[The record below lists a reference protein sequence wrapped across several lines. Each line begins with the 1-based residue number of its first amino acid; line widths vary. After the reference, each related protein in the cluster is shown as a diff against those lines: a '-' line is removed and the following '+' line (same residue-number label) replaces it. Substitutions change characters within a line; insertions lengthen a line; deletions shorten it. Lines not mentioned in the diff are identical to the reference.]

1 MRLLFH
7 DMKIVSFICML
18 VSGLGAAA
26 EEPLLELARDDVVV
40 FLGGTDM
47 VRAQRSGHLETLLTW
62 RFKNEPPKFR
72 DLSWEADTVF
82 ALGTETERW
91 RRGGYRGINALG
103 NLEKQLD
110 DLKATAVLVQLGK
123 NEAFA
128 GGRGVEAFS
137 QATDRLFERLTKNN
151 RRLVVLSP
159 IPFEKATN
167 PLLPDLTSR
176 NDDLKLYIEA
186 LRQQAVKHKSI
197 FVDLFTNEEL
207 PLTQNGQ
214 HVAPDKQE
222 ALASRT
228 AVSMGID
235 RPNGFAGLDDLL
247 TAVREKHRLWFD
259 YWRPANWKCL
269 FGDDNRR
276 VFSIGNRK
284 NIPSIR
290 DEREKLPELIAAA
303 EANVV
308 AVAKGLAKPKV
319 AVQLELPP
327 PTPASSPGDELKA
340 FKPAEGFAVNLFAS
354 EKHGVANPLTI
365 RWDAK
370 GRMYVACTW
379 SYPHLKPG
387 EIPNDKIIQL
397 VDTDGDG
404 QADRS
409 TVFADGLN
417 IPTGLETADGGVY
430 VGQATDLLF
439 LRDLDDDGHADERQ
453 VLLSGFGTGDT
464 HQAINSFT
472 WSPDGE
478 LFFCQGDGIESRV
491 ETPWGVSSLYQA
503 GVYRLRPGRLQLHG
517 LLDDFM
523 GPGNPWG
530 IVFDDWG
537 QSLVVDGAGGISYLT
552 PASIP
557 AKHRLRLDRIGN
569 PGGYCGV
576 EMINGRHLPES
587 MQGQFVLNDFK
598 SNTVKRFA
606 LMPEGSGFKLD
617 WKEPVLKSSHRNFR
631 PVDIRIGPD
640 GAIYIADFYNSIICH
655 QDDYFRDPTRDL
667 HHGRIWRLSLKDS
680 LLAPKPKI
688 VGESIEELLEQ
699 LKSPERWTRQ
709 QVKFELGKRDTSQVG
724 EAAVRWALRL
734 KNDDKLFERH
744 QFEALAL
751 CATIE
756 SVQPQLLRRVL
767 RAKDHRARAF
777 AARIVGRW
785 HDRLSK
791 PVEWL
796 AMAANDPHPQV
807 RLEAALAC
815 GQTPYPGAIKV
826 AALAVMKHPRDKW
839 IDYAFTQAVRHQEPV
854 WMAALT
860 AGDLDFKDNIG
871 ALSAVLEKGGS
882 KTMLSKL
889 MDLANSD
896 EIGLEGRRGIFTG
909 ITGIGGEGELRAIF
923 EPGFHR
929 SAESHALALAALN
942 TASASRRVKPK
953 GDLAAV
959 LRSALRSDQ
968 TELSEQALGL
978 IGQWRVADLHDD
990 VASLVDDNQSV
1001 GVIRLAAVRALGLL
1015 GGDDTKRLAK
1025 LIDYGD
1031 ATEELKLAALES
1043 LSRLSLSTA
1052 ADHGARL
1059 LVGGVDSAGILAPFL
1074 KREGGGRALTVALAK
1089 RKLEAGPAAAALA
1102 KLQSLGSSEIELMN
1116 FLSQTAGIKNTVPAY
1131 SAEFVAALAKE
1142 STKGN
1147 TVNGRQTFQ
1156 TAGCAVCHKIGPAT
1170 NNGIPFIGPEL
1181 DTIGNTLSTERIIE
1195 EVLWPGRH
1203 VKEGFSLMQVTT
1215 RSGTIHQGYE
1225 QRSRSKDILLRPL
1238 SQPGTIQIPH
1248 DQVRSQAQI
1257 GSAMPAGLTA
1267 GLKRG
1272 QLRDLIRFLVQQG
1285 RN

>member
-1 MRLLFH
+1 
-7 DMKIVSFICML
+7 MKIVSCICL
-18 VSGLGAAA
+18 FAGGLGVAAA
-26 EEPLLELARDDVVV
+26 EPPLELAGDDVVV
-40 FLGGTDM
+40 FLGGTDT

-82 ALGTETERW
+82 ALGTETNRW
-91 RRGGYRGINALG
+91 RGGGYRGVKGLG
-103 NLEKQLD
+103 NLEAQLAT
-110 DLKATAVLVQLGK
+110 LKATVVIVQLGR

-128 GGRGVEAFS
+128 GVEGIESFG
-137 QATDRLFERLTKNN
+137 QASDKLFGRLTGDG
-151 RRLVVLSP
+151 RRLVVISP
-159 IPFEKATN
+159 TPFEEAIN
-167 PLLPDLTSR
+167 ENNGHLVPDLRER
-176 NDDLKLYIEA
+176 NADLARYVGVLRLQAEKHEA
-186 LRQQAVKHKSI
+186 L
-197 FVDLFTNEEL
+197 FVDLFADAKATFTL
-207 PLTQNGQ
+207 SGQ
-214 HVAPDKQE
+214 HVSADNQE
-222 ALASRT
+222 TFALHLAAALGVVR
-228 AVSMGID
+228 A
-235 RPNGFAGLDDLL
+235 NGFAGLEDLR

-276 VFSIGNRK
+276 VFSIGSRK

-290 DEREKLPELIAAA
+290 DERDKLPVLIAAA
-303 EANVV
+303 EENVA

-319 AVQLELPP
+319 AAQPELPP

-354 EKHGVANPLTI
+354 EKLGVANPLTI

-397 VDTDGDG
+397 TDTDGDG

-430 VGQATDLLF
+430 VGQGTDLLF

-576 EMINGRHLPES
+576 EMINGRHMPES
-587 MQGQFVLNDFK
+587 MRGQFVLNDYK
-598 SNTVKRFA
+598 SNTVRRFA
-606 LMPEGSGFKLD
+606 LTPAGSGFKLD

-640 GAIYIADFYNSIICH
+640 GAIYIADFYNTIICH

-667 HHGRIWRLSLKDS
+667 HHGRIWRLTVKDQP
-680 LLAPKPKI
+680 LAPRPKI
-688 VGESIEELLEQ
+688 EGADWTELVEQ

-709 QVKFELGKRDTSQVG
+709 QAKFKLVRHHKPFQVG
-724 EAAVRWALRL
+724 DMAIGFVEDLE
-734 KNDDKLFERH
+734 KDDPLHDRH
-744 QFEALAL
+744 LLEALAL
-751 CATIE
+751 CAMAE
-756 SVQPQLLRRVL
+756 AVEPRLLERVL

-777 AARIVGRW
+777 AARIAGRW
-785 HDRLSK
+785 HDRLANAPGLLK
-791 PVEWL
+791 L
-796 AMAANDPHPQV
+796 AANDSHPLV
-807 RLEAALAC
+807 RLEAVLAC
-815 GQTPYPGAIKV
+815 GQMPQAECIKLAAI
-826 AALAVMKHPRDKW
+826 AVTNHPRDKW

-854 WMAALT
+854 WMAALMS
-860 AGDLDFKDNIG
+860 GELDFGENIR

-882 KTMLSKL
+882 KKTLSKL
-889 MDLANSD
+889 MNLAKSD
-896 EIGLEGRRGIFTG
+896 AIHAEGLKSVFQGIATL
-909 ITGIGGEGELRAIF
+909 GGPNELRTIF
-923 EPGFHR
+923 EPNFHKTP
-929 SAESHALALAALN
+929 ESQAVAWAALN
-942 TASASRRVKPK
+942 ASPRGVRPE

-968 TELSEQALGL
+968 TELSVQALGL
-978 IGQWRVADLHDD
+978 IGRWRVSGLHGD
-990 VASLVDDNQSV
+990 VVALVDNTRAAMPT
-1001 GVIRLAAVRALGLL
+1001 RLAAVRALGLL
-1015 GGDDTKRLAK
+1015 GGDDAQRLAK
-1025 LIDYGD
+1025 LIDSGD
-1031 ATEELKLAALES
+1031 ATEELKLAALDS
-1043 LSRLSLSTA
+1043 LSRVDMSAAASRGAALLALGRATTGVLS
-1052 ADHGARL
+1052 
-1059 LVGGVDSAGILAPFL
+1059 PFL
-1074 KREGGGRALTVALAK
+1074 NREGGGPALTAALAR
-1089 RKLEAGPAAAALA
+1089 RKPGAAPAAVALA
-1102 KLQSLGSSEIELMN
+1102 KLQSLGSNETGLMN
-1116 FLSQTAGIKNTVPAY
+1116 LLSQAAGIENTVPAY

-1142 STKGN
+1142 SAKGDAA
-1147 TVNGRQTFQ
+1147 NGRRAFQ
-1156 TAGCAVCHKIGPAT
+1156 AAGCAVCHKIGLAT

-1203 VKEGFSLMQVTT
+1203 VKEGYSLVLVTT
-1215 RSGTIHQGYE
+1215 ITGDVHAGYE
-1225 QRSRSKDILLRPL
+1225 QRSRSDDIFLSPL

-1248 DQVRSQAQI
+1248 DQIRSQAQI

-1272 QLRDLIRFLVQQG
+1272 QLRDLILFLAEQG

>member
-1 MRLLFH
+1 MQLLFH
-7 DMKIVSFICML
+7 DMKIVSFICL
-18 VSGLGAAA
+18 LAGCLGVAAA
-26 EEPLLELARDDVVV
+26 EPPLELAGDDVVV

-62 RFKNEPPKFR
+62 RFKNEPPTFR

-128 GGRGVEAFS
+128 GGRRVEAFS
-137 QATDRLFERLTKNN
+137 QATDKLFERLTKNN

-176 NDDLKLYIEA
+176 NDDLKLYVEA
-186 LRQQAVKHKSI
+186 LRQQAVKHESI

-214 HVAPDKQE
+214 HVAPDKQA

-235 RPNGFAGLDDLL
+235 RPSGFAGLEDLL
-247 TAVREKHRLWFD
+247 TAVREKHRLWFN

-276 VFSIGNRK
+276 VFSIGSRK
-284 NIPSIR
+284 NVPSIR
-290 DEREKLPELIAAA
+290 DEHEKLPELIAAA

-308 AVAKGLAKPKV
+308 AVAKGLAKPV
-319 AVQLELPP
+319 ITSQVELPT
-327 PTPASSPGDELKA
+327 PTPALDPQDEKKE

-354 EKHGVANPLTI
+354 EKLGVANPLSI

-439 LRDLDDDGHADERQ
+439 LRDLDEDGHADERR

-503 GVYRLRPGRLQLHG
+503 GVYRLRPRRLHLDG

-530 IVFDDWG
+530 VVFNEWG

-587 MQGQFVLNDFK
+587 MRGQFVLNDFK

-606 LMPEGSGFKLD
+606 LMPDGSGYKLD

-667 HHGRIWRLSLKDS
+667 HHGRIWRLSVKDS

-785 HDRLSK
+785 QDRLSE

-889 MDLANSD
+889 MDLAKSD
-896 EIGLEGRRGIFTG
+896 EVGLEGRRGIFTG
-909 ITGIGGEGELRAIF
+909 IAGIGGEGELRAIF

-942 TASASRRVKPK
+942 AASASRRVKPE

-968 TELSEQALGL
+968 AELREQALGL
-978 IGQWRVADLHDD
+978 IGQWQVADLHDD
-990 VASLVDDNQSV
+990 VAALVDDNQSV
-1001 GVIRLAAVRALGLL
+1001 GAIRLAAVRALGLL

-1025 LIDYGD
+1025 LI
-1031 ATEELKLAALES
+1031 ANESAELKLAALES
-1043 LSRLSLSTA
+1043 LGRLSMSTA

-1059 LVGGVDSAGILAPFL
+1059 LVGGEDSAGILAAFL
-1074 KREGGGRALTVALAK
+1074 NREGGGRALTAALAK
-1089 RKLEAGPAAAALA
+1089 RKLGAGPAAAALA
-1102 KLQSLGSSEIELMN
+1102 KLQSLGSSEMELMN
-1116 FLSQTAGIKNTVPAY
+1116 FLSQTAGIENTVPAY

-1156 TAGCAVCHKIGPAT
+1156 AAGCAVCHKIGSAT

-1181 DTIGNTLSTERIIE
+1181 DTIGNTLSIERIIE

-1225 QRSRSKDILLRPL
+1225 RRSRSKDIFLQPL

-1257 GSAMPAGLTA
+1257 GSAMPTGLTA
-1267 GLKRG
+1267 GLKRV